1 MVVPPQK
8 ALEECIS
15 AQLASFSV
23 FRTFSFFT
31 TCLVFVQDVHNAAP
45 LISTQRRNM
54 MRFRSRAPAAGILSH
69 LQKTPT
75 AGRGARGGVCR
86 L

>member
-8 ALEECIS
+8 ALEECIP

-45 LISTQRRNM
+45 LISTQSRNM
-54 MRFRSRAPAAGILSH
+54 TFSSDLPHAAGILS
-69 LQKTPT
+69 LSLAKNSSC
-75 AGRGARGGVCR
+75 GLGGEKWSV
-86 L
+86 